1 MKPGAILVAIASLG
15 GAAYIIFRVGFASI
29 VGAVLSVGWG
39 GFALLV
45 LYGVATIMLLGIAWF
60 ALVPPYSWSRAVT
73 FFWSRAARDSAGE
86 VLPFSQIG
94 GLVIGARA
102 AILRGVAQSTAFAST
117 VVDVTIELI
126 AQIGFI
132 VLGLTI
138 FAVHVRAPA
147 LDTTIVKTMLVG
159 VLVAIAMAG
168 AFFVFQR
175 RGLALLERI
184 AKRFLPSAVAGAAAI
199 DEAVGRIH
207 GDLPRMVFAFVLH
220 LFAWLASAF
229 GLWLALVLIGAP
241 LSFADAI
248 AVESILCAAR
258 SAAIF
263 VPAAIGVQEA
273 GYAVLMPL
281 FGLPPETGV
290 AVSLLKRAREIA
302 IGVPVLLIWQMAEG
316 SRAAA
321 RSPDTLMDNR

>member
-1 MKPGAILVAIASLG
+1 MKPGAIFVAIASLC
-15 GAAYIIFRVGFASI
+15 GATYIIFRVGFASI
-29 VGAVLSVGWG
+29 AGAALSVGWG
-39 GFALLV
+39 GFALLI

-60 ALVPPYSWSRAVT
+60 TLVPPYSWSSAVT
-73 FFWSRAARDSAGE
+73 FCWSRAARDSAGE

-102 AILRGVAQSTAFAST
+102 AILRGVATGTVFGST
-117 VVDVTIELI
+117 VVDVTIEMI

-138 FAVHVRAPA
+138 FAVHLRAPA
-147 LDTTIVKTMLVG
+147 MDTTIVKTALVG
-159 VLVAIAMAG
+159 LLVAIVLIG
-168 AFFVFQR
+168 AFFMFQR

-184 AKRFLPSAVAGAAAI
+184 AQRFLPSAAASAAAI
-199 DEAVGRIH
+199 DEAVSRIH
-207 GDLPRMVFAFVLH
+207 GDPPRMLIAFALH
-220 LFAWLASAF
+220 FLGWLASAF
-229 GLWLALVLIGAP
+229 GLWLALALINAP

-258 SAAIF
+258 SAAVF

-302 IGVPVLLIWQMAEG
+302 IGAPVLLSWQMAEG
-316 SRAAA
+316 RRVTAA
-321 RSPDTLMDNR
+321 RSDTLTDNR